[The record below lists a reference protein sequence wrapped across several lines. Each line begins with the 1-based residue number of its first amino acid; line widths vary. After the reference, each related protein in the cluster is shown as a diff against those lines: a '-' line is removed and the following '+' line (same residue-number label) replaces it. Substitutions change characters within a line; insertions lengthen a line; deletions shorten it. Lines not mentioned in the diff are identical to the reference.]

1 MQNRFILGEDVLQW
15 ICIELKHIEKKGKAE
30 IEKNIEFF
38 EIIGNND

>member
-1 MQNRFILGEDVLQW
+1 MDLYRTEA
-15 ICIELKHIEKKGKAE
+15 HRKKGKAE